1 MRVIAG
7 IARSI
12 PLVAPQGRDT
22 RPTTDRIKETLFNI
36 LQNDLADA
44 RVLDIFAGSGAL
56 GIEALSRGAG
66 SAVFIDNSRQA
77 ADCITANLKKTR
89 LFDKA
94 TVLQSEALS
103 GIERLKSKGEV
114 FDLVFMDPPYGL
126 KLWLPVLCALKDSPI
141 INGDTKIIIE
151 DRLTEDFEDIL
162 PYGFEIIREKRYK
175 NQKHVFLKIRGGN
188 D

>member
-77 ADCITANLKKTR
+77 ADCITSNLKKTR

-94 TVLQSEALS
+94 TVLQTEALS